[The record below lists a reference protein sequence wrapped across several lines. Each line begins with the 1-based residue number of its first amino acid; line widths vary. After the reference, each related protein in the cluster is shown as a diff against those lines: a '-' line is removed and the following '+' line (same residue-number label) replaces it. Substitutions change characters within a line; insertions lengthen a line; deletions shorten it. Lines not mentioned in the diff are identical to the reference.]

1 MKEMKWIHYV
11 LLLILLAGALFGT
24 GLITGAITPD
34 APVKVQHPGEVP
46 TEVTLEVPE
55 EQPEEIPTEAPT
67 EVFEEIPTEAPTE
80 ALEEIPTE
88 APTEAPAVTGPQVYQ
103 LTFVGDCILGCNFNR
118 WKAQNALPLTVGE
131 DYAYPFS
138 NVLSYFEED
147 TYSFAVLENP
157 LGDLGKPQKK
167 DYAYRGEAAYTRIL
181 TENSVEAVTL
191 ANNHIMDYGQEAY
204 DETKRLLEEAGLAYA
219 EQENSTVITTE
230 EGLTIGLYAVDF
242 IQQEPE
248 TEKIREDIRS
258 LKESGVDLVVC
269 AFHWG
274 ANYKY
279 KATEEQIRI
288 GHLAV
293 DSGADVVW
301 GSHPH
306 VLQPIEQY
314 NGGVIYYSL
323 GCFVYGGNS
332 MPQDFDTAI
341 IRQEVIRETDG
352 TVRLGELTAIPCSIS
367 SDRGRNNYQPTP
379 YDQGSEAYNR
389 VLSKLNLGQ

>member
-1 MKEMKWIHYV
+1 MKEMKLIHYV
-11 LLLILLAGALFGT
+11 LLLILLAGAVFGT
-24 GLITGAITPD
+24 GLITGAIEPD
-34 APVKVQHPGEVP
+34 VSVKEQRPGALP
-46 TEVTLEVPE
+46 TEVLLEV
-55 EQPEEIPTEAPT
+55 PEEIPTEAPT
-67 EVFEEIPTEAPTE
+67 EIP
-80 ALEEIPTE
+80 EEIPTE
-88 APTEAPAVTGPQVYQ
+88 APTEAPAETETRVYQ

-157 LGDLGKPQKK
+157 LGDLGKPRKK

-191 ANNHIMDYGQEAY
+191 ANNHILDYGQEAY
-204 DETKRLLEEAGLAYA
+204 DETKRLLNDAGLVYA
-219 EQENSTVITTE
+219 EHENSTVITTD

-242 IQQEPE
+242 IQQKPG
-248 TEKIREDIRS
+248 TEKIREDILA

-279 KATEEQIRI
+279 KTTEEQIRI

-306 VLQPIEQY
+306 VLQPVEQY

-332 MPQDFDTAI
+332 KPKDFDTAI

-367 SDRGRNNYQPTP
+367 SESGWNNYQPTP
-379 YDQGSEAYNR
+379 YDRGSEAYNR
-389 VLSKLNLGQ
+389 VLNKLNLGQ

>member
-1 MKEMKWIHYV
+1 MKEMKLIHYLALLV
-11 LLLILLAGALFGT
+11 LLIGTAFGT
-24 GLITGAITPD
+24 ALITGAVEP
-34 APVKVQHPGEVP
+34 AVSVKKQISEELPAEC
-46 TEVTLEVPE
+46 PE
-55 EQPEEIPTEAPT
+55 EISGTLPAEIPTEAPA
-67 EVFEEIPTEAPTE
+67 EVPTEM
-80 ALEEIPTE
+80 
-88 APTEAPAVTGPQVYQ
+88 PTEAPAEAPEAAQPRTFQ
-103 LTFVGDCILGCNFNR
+103 LTFVGDCILGSNFNR
-118 WKAQNALPLTVGE
+118 ATAQSALPLTMGE

-138 NVLSYFEED
+138 NVLSYFGED

-167 DYAYRGEAAYTRIL
+167 DFAFRGEAAYTRIL

-191 ANNHIMDYGQEAY
+191 ANNHILDYGQEGY
-204 DETKRLLEEAGLAYA
+204 DETKRLLEEAGVTYA
-219 EQENSTVITTE
+219 EHVSSARITTDD
-230 EGLTIGLYAVDF
+230 GLTIGLYAVDF
-242 IQQEPE
+242 TRKKPE

-274 ANYKY
+274 TNYKY
-279 KATEEQIRI
+279 QATEEQIRI

-314 NGGVIYYSL
+314 NGGVILYSL

-332 MPQDFDTAI
+332 KPKDFDTAI
-341 IRQEVIRETDG
+341 IQQEVIRESDG
-352 TVRLGELTAIPCSIS
+352 TVCLGELTVIPCSIS
-367 SDRGRNNYQPTP
+367 SESGWNNYQPTP
-379 YDQGSEAYNR
+379 YDRGSEAYNR
-389 VLSKLNLGQ
+389 VLNKLNLGQ